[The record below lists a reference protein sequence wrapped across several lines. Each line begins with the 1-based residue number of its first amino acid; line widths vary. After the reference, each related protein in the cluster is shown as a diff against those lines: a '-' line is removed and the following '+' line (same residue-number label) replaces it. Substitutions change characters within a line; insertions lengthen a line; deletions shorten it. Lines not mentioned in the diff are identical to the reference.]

1 MKLASFALIAIA
13 VVFLIHKWMA
23 SIPDPVQ
30 AVVSLGMTVA
40 AVTLWIVT

>member
-1 MKLASFALIAIA
+1 MRLSVFALIALA

-23 SIPDPVQ
+23 SMPDPVQ
-30 AVVSLGMTVA
+30 AVVSLGMTIA